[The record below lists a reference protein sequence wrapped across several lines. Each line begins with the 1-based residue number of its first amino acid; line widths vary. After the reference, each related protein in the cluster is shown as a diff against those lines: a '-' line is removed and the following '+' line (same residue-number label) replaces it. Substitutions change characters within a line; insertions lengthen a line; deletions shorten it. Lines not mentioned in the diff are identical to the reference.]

1 LPNRRIQT
9 GQTGGQLYSDAFPFS
24 IPRYYSLPL
33 PGIGGGGPIVWAESS
48 SDPVELEPK
57 LKNFFFF
64 AADKLECLSVTIFF
78 KLA

>member
-1 LPNRRIQT
+1 LQNRLIET
-9 GQTGGQLYSDAFPFS
+9 GQTGGKWYIDTFPCS
-24 IPRYYSLPL
+24 IPCYSLPL

-78 KLA
+78 RLV